1 MPRRAARIDDNQ
13 TEIVAALRRVGC
25 TVRITAQLGDGFPDL
40 LVRPRGPMASLIQME
55 TKRRKGK
62 LTPAQV
68 KYFSEFPET
77 IKVETV
83 EEALRAVGVRT

>member
-1 MPRRAARIDDNQ
+1 MRRAARIDDNQ
-13 TEIVAALRRVGC
+13 REIVEALRKAGA

-40 LVRPRGPMASLIQME
+40 LVRPRGRMASLIQME

-68 KYFSEFPET
+68 KYFTDFPET
-77 IKVETV
+77 LKIETV
-83 EEALRAVGVRT
+83 EEALRAIGVRL